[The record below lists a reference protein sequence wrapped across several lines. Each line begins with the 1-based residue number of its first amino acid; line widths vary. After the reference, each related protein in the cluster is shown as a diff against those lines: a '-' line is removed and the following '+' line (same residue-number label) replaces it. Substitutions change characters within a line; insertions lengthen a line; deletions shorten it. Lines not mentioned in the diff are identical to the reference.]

1 MPYLFMLTFKCFGI
15 LVSKIIVDR
24 LTELDGWIRAK
35 KGKSTLIQVLS
46 DSIYSLFI
54 IYSKNWPW
62 TFQKTEKYKPAYF
75 RWAFSFLNY
84 IEFIVRIS
92 KCNIISTLKVF
103 VLKDLDISLDK
114 LDSLLC
120 AKRKRSLDS
129 SLQLFYVFA
138 VLLSVIKT

>member
-54 IYSKNWPW
+54 IYSKN
-62 TFQKTEKYKPAYF
+62 
-75 RWAFSFLNY
+75 
-84 IEFIVRIS
+84 
-92 KCNIISTLKVF
+92 
-103 VLKDLDISLDK
+103 
-114 LDSLLC
+114 
-120 AKRKRSLDS
+120 
-129 SLQLFYVFA
+129 
-138 VLLSVIKT
+138 